1 VRNEFTPH
9 NIQHL
14 KGQEHRMRTFLL
26 LMCILAVSCSLLAQD
41 KAASWAN
48 LNTLRAGERIRVRTM
63 TSSKVT
69 GTFLNVSEAAISV
82 QAEAGPQTI
91 QRQDVRTVKR
101 MKTKHRW
108 VNSLILAGAGAGIG
122 YGIGRSQY
130 HPCTSSQ
137 TFCFDIAGD
146 LPGDVGLV
154 AGFLGGGVIGALIPV
169 HETVYSV
176 TSH

>member
-1 VRNEFTPH
+1 MRN
-9 NIQHL
+9 
-14 KGQEHRMRTFLL
+14 FLF
-26 LMCILAVSCSLLAQD
+26 LMCILGVSCASLAQD
-41 KAASWAN
+41 NAASWAN
-48 LNTLRAGERIRVRTM
+48 LKTLRTGEKIRVRTM
-63 TSSKVT
+63 TSTKVT
-69 GTFLNVSEAAISV
+69 GAFLDVSDAAISV
-82 QAEAGPQTI
+82 QAAAGPQTI
-91 QRQDVRTVKR
+91 QKQDVRTVKR

-108 VNSLILAGAGAGIG
+108 LNSLILAGAGAGIG

-130 HPCTSSQ
+130 HTCQSTQ
-137 TFCFDIAGD
+137 TFCLDFGD